1 MLLTKVL
8 QFSLKDDN
16 SRGVSVM
23 ATIDSYIT
31 HVAAEILETRT
42 GKKEFES
49 TNLGTLTGFF
59 SVGCTLL
66 L

>member
-31 HVAAEILETRT
+31 HVAEILETRT